1 MARWKSEQNATAD
14 GAKSANPN
22 LTAIRVFCVVLSIA
36 GVVVVEP
43 VLGTEAFAEPVDG
56 LSNLLLLIGVVNLL
70 YGSFSLPLARRR
82 QRPLVLIQ
90 LLAVANLAWALF
102 FCFRWAYVYGDT
114 ASLFGLAHFVG
125 EGIWVGGLGVLE
137 WRWRESLQTA

>member
-1 MARWKSEQNATAD
+1 MNIRRNLLWID
-14 GAKSANPN
+14 GLGAA
-22 LTAIRVFCVVLSIA
+22 LA
-36 GVVVVEP
+36 GV
-43 VLGTEAFAEPVDG
+43 LTLALMGW
-56 LSNLLLLIGVVNLL
+56 LSELYDLPRNLLLLIGVVNLL

-102 FCFRWAYVYGDT
+102 FCFRWAYVYSDT